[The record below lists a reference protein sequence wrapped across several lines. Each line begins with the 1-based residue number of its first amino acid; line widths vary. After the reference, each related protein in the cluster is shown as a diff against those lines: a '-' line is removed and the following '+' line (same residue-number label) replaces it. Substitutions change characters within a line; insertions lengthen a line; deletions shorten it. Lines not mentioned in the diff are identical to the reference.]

1 MNRGFFVK
9 FLGRWIVA
17 TIAIYLVQLILPG
30 LHIDDF
36 ATAILAGL
44 ALGFLNAFVRPII
57 IFLTLPATIFS
68 LGLFILVIN
77 ALMLYL
83 VGVMEIM
90 QVDSFGWAFLGA
102 LLISIISS
110 VLNGLIFPE
119 DRKVRVEI
127 RRHK

>member
-1 MNRGFFVK
+1 
-9 FLGRWIVA
+9 
-17 TIAIYLVQLILPG
+17 
-30 LHIDDF
+30 
-36 ATAILAGL
+36 LAGL